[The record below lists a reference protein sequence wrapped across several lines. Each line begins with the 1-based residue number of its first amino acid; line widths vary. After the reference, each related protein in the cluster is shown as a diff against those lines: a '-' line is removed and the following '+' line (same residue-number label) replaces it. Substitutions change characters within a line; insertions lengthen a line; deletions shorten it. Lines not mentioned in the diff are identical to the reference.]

1 MTKVLKYLRKYWYF
15 VILSPLF
22 MILEVSMDLVQPSL
36 MSRIVD
42 EGIVTG
48 DMQLIINLGIQML
61 IFTFVGCLGGVLSG
75 VFGNMAAQNF
85 SNDLRKDAFAK
96 VMKMSFQQTDKFTIG
111 SLVTRL
117 TNDITACQDF
127 VGMALRMMVRTL
139 MQFIGGIVMVL
150 SINPTFGYILLFTL
164 PIQIVV
170 IILVLK
176 KGAPLFSIVQA
187 KLDRVNSVV
196 QENVSGARVVK
207 AYTREDYENKRFNKA
222 NDELCA
228 TNLHVQKLMAL
239 LVPVLSILMNASVI
253 MVIWIGGESV
263 RAAAAE
269 AQVGSIMAAITY
281 ITQILMSMMMIGM
294 MFQQVTRATA
304 SANRIREVLEA
315 DPVIADGSYQE
326 SETPETGTVEFRNVS
341 FRYPGVQSGNVLTD
355 VSFRVNSGETV
366 AILGATGCGKT
377 SLVSLIPRFYDAAGG
392 EVLVDGV
399 DVRDYKLDDLRRKI
413 GFVLQKSELF
423 SETIEQNIRW
433 GDPDASDE
441 EVRRAAEI
449 AQADEFI
456 SGFTDGYQDMITE
469 KGSSLS
475 GGQKQRL
482 SIARAIVKKP
492 EILIFDDSMS
502 ALDLATDAKL
512 QSALR
517 GKLQGTTVIMIAQ
530 RVASVMRADKIAVI
544 DNGRIVAFDNH
555 DNLMRSCD
563 VYRDIYNS
571 QMREGAAQIG

>member
-1 MTKVLKYLRKYWYF
+1 MSKVLKYLKKYWYF
-15 VILSPLF
+15 AVLSPLF

-42 EGIVTG
+42 DGIVRQDFG
-48 DMQLIINLGIQML
+48 IILNLGIQML
-61 IFTFVGCLGGVLSG
+61 IFTLFGCVGGILSG
-75 VFGNMAAQNF
+75 VFGNLAAQNF

-150 SINPTFGYILLFTL
+150 SINATFGYILLFTL

-170 IILVLK
+170 IILVLR
-176 KGAPLFSIVQA
+176 KGAPLFSVVQS

-207 AYTREDYENKRFNKA
+207 AYTREDYEYDRFSKA
-222 NDELCA
+222 NDDLVS
-228 TNLHVQKLMAL
+228 TNLRVQKLMAL
-239 LVPVLSILMNASVI
+239 LVPILSILMNASVI
-253 MVIWIGGESV
+253 AVIYIGGEPV
-263 RAAAAE
+263 RTAAE
-269 AQVGSIMAAITY
+269 SAQVGSIMAAITY

-304 SANRIREVLEA
+304 SASRIREVLEA
-315 DPVIADGSYQE
+315 DPVIADGEFTGS
-326 SETPETGTVEFRNVS
+326 TPENGTVEFRNVS
-341 FRYPGVQSGNVLTD
+341 FRYPGVQSGNVLSG
-355 VSFRVNSGETV
+355 VNFRVNRGETV
-366 AILGATGCGKT
+366 AVLGATGCGKT
-377 SLVSLIPRFYDAAGG
+377 SLVSLIPRFYDATEG

-399 DVRDYKLDDLRRKI
+399 DVREYKLDDLRHKI

-433 GDPDASDE
+433 GDPDAIDE
-441 EVRRAAEI
+441 EVKRAAEI

-456 SGFTDGYQDMITE
+456 SGFTDGYKDMITE

-482 SIARAIVKKP
+482 SIARAIVKNP

-512 QSALR
+512 QKTLR
-517 GKLQGTTVIMIAQ
+517 EKLKGTTVIMIAQ

-544 DNGRIVAFDNH
+544 DNGTIVAFDNH
-555 DNLMRSCD
+555 DNLMKTCD

-571 QMREGAAQIG
+571 QMREGAEQVG

>member
-1 MTKVLKYLRKYWYF
+1 
-15 VILSPLF
+15 

-42 EGIVTG
+42 DGIVRQDFG
-48 DMQLIINLGIQML
+48 IILNLGIQML
-61 IFTFVGCLGGVLSG
+61 IFTLLGCVGGILSG
-75 VFGNMAAQNF
+75 VFGNLAAQNF

-150 SINPTFGYILLFTL
+150 SINATFGYILLFTL
-164 PIQIVV
+164 PVQIVV
-170 IILVLK
+170 IILVLR
-176 KGAPLFSIVQA
+176 KGAPLFSVVQS

-207 AYTREDYENKRFNKA
+207 AYTREEYEYDRFSKA
-222 NDELCA
+222 NDDLVS
-228 TNLHVQKLMAL
+228 TNLRVQKLMAL
-239 LVPVLSILMNASVI
+239 LVPILSILMNASVI
-253 MVIWIGGESV
+253 AVIYIGGEPV
-263 RAAAAE
+263 RTAAE
-269 AQVGSIMAAITY
+269 GAQVGSIMAAITY

-304 SANRIREVLEA
+304 SASRIREVLEA
-315 DPVIADGSYQE
+315 DPVISDGNFTGS
-326 SETPETGTVEFRNVS
+326 TPENGTVEFRNVS
-341 FRYPGVQSGNVLTD
+341 FRYPGVQSGNVLSG
-355 VSFRVNSGETV
+355 VNFRVNKGETV
-366 AILGATGCGKT
+366 AVLGATGCGKT
-377 SLVSLIPRFYDAAGG
+377 SLVSLIPRFYDATEG

-399 DVRDYKLDDLRRKI
+399 DVREYKLDELRHKI

-433 GDPDASDE
+433 GDPDATDE
-441 EVRRAAEI
+441 EVKRAAEI

-456 SGFTDGYQDMITE
+456 SGFTDGYKDMITE

-482 SIARAIVKKP
+482 SIARAIVKNP

-512 QSALR
+512 QQTLR
-517 GKLQGTTVIMIAQ
+517 EKLKGTTVIMIAQ

-544 DNGRIVAFDNH
+544 DNGTIVAFDNH
-555 DNLMRSCD
+555 NNLMKTCD

-571 QMREGAAQIG
+571 QMREGAEQVG

>member
-1 MTKVLKYLRKYWYF
+1 MSKVLKYLKKYWYF
-15 VILSPLF
+15 AVLSPLF

-42 EGIVTG
+42 DGIVG
-48 DMQLIINLGIQML
+48 QDFGIILNLGIQML
-61 IFTFVGCLGGVLSG
+61 IFTLLGCVGGILSG
-75 VFGNMAAQNF
+75 VFGNLAAQNF

-150 SINPTFGYILLFTL
+150 SINASFGYILLFTL
-164 PIQIVV
+164 PVQIVV
-170 IILVLK
+170 IILVLR
-176 KGAPLFSIVQA
+176 KGAPLFSVVQS

-207 AYTREDYENKRFNKA
+207 AYTREEYEYDRFSKA
-222 NDELCA
+222 NDDLVS
-228 TNLHVQKLMAL
+228 TNLRVQKLMAL
-239 LVPVLSILMNASVI
+239 LVPILSILMNASVI
-253 MVIWIGGESV
+253 AVIYIGGEPV
-263 RAAAAE
+263 RTAAE
-269 AQVGSIMAAITY
+269 GAQVGSIMAAITY

-304 SANRIREVLEA
+304 SASRIREVLEA
-315 DPVIADGSYQE
+315 DPVIADGNFTGS
-326 SETPETGTVEFRNVS
+326 TPENGTVEFRNVS
-341 FRYPGVQSGNVLTD
+341 FRYPGVQSGNVLSG
-355 VSFRVNSGETV
+355 VNFRVNKGETV
-366 AILGATGCGKT
+366 AVLGATGCGKT
-377 SLVSLIPRFYDAAGG
+377 SLVSLIPRFYDATEG

-399 DVRDYKLDDLRRKI
+399 DVREYKLDELRHKI

-433 GDPDASDE
+433 GDPDATDE
-441 EVRRAAEI
+441 EVKRAAEI

-456 SGFTDGYQDMITE
+456 SGFTDGYKDMITE

-482 SIARAIVKKP
+482 SIARAIVKNP

-512 QSALR
+512 QQTLR
-517 GKLQGTTVIMIAQ
+517 EKLKGTTVIMIAQ

-544 DNGRIVAFDNH
+544 DNGTIVAFDNH
-555 DNLMRSCD
+555 NNLMKTCD

-571 QMREGAAQIG
+571 QMREGAEQVG